1 MTGAPNVSFY
11 VGRNL
16 FRVIISARFSGPEG
30 DFPIT
35 FPGDRKGFHAMVL
48 EGPSCFYTSH
58 DYMIWFRCTGITA
71 IRPAFREHDATFD
84 PS

>member
-1 MTGAPNVSFY
+1 MTSASNGLFY
-11 VGRNL
+11 VGIDL
-16 FRVIISARFSGPEG
+16 FYVIISARFNGPEG
-30 DFPIT
+30 DFCIIFWT
-35 FPGDRKGFHAMVL
+35 DGKDFHAKVL